1 MLSLQETLRARS
13 GLNTGWLS
21 HARVR
26 RKVGRKGNNATD
38 LGLAFGGEPTWTRF
52 PWSGGEGGRGDRG
65 AKGPPRAPRKQE
77 RVSSQRW
84 EDLALTLGLLRSFQK
99 HTERSC

>member
-13 GLNTGWLS
+13 GLNTGRLS

-26 RKVGRKGNNATD
+26 GKVGRKGNNATD

-52 PWSGGEGGRGDRG
+52 PWSRRGRGDRG
-65 AKGPPRAPRKQE
+65 AEGPPRVPWKLE
-77 RVSSQRW
+77 RVSGQRW